1 MPTSSELSLQLPADV
16 ALHARPAGLFVRRA
30 MGFRSAI
37 RIACGDREAD
47 AKSLLAVLALG
58 ASGGSTLRVRADGP
72 DAENAIAVLEDC
84 LRTMR

>member
-1 MPTSSELSLQLPADV
+1 MRTSSELALQLPADV

-30 MGFRSAI
+30 MGFQSAI

-58 ASGGSTLRVRADGP
+58 ACGGSTIRVRADGP
-72 DAENAIAVLEDC
+72 DAEQAVAALEDC
-84 LRTMR
+84 LRTMQ

>member
-58 ASGGSTLRVRADGP
+58 ASGGSTIRVRADGP
-72 DAENAIAVLEDC
+72 DAEKAITVLEDC
-84 LRTMR
+84 LRTIQ